1 MNRSVHRACLVAAAA
16 ACLLIAGPAVFAQE
30 IGGSVEGTVT
40 GPDGEVLPGVS
51 VTIRGTGLP
60 GGRTVT
66 TNDSGGYRLP
76 TVPPGRYVIAAQ
88 LEGFQAV
95 ETPEFR
101 VSLASQLTVDVP
113 MRLDVGEEIMVTSDV
128 PLISISASD
137 TSAVISNE
145 WIEKLPVGRDFADV
159 VTQAGGTDYQ
169 PDKSGGYSVDG
180 SSGSE
185 NTWIIDGIDTTSLQT
200 GEQGQLLNTDFVEEV
215 QIKSGGY
222 MPEFRASTGGV
233 INAVT
238 KTGGNEF
245 AGDVHAYYEDDGLY
259 SDPRPEPERGQT
271 GNTGGLVTYR
281 EDGYERFEPG
291 FTLGG
296 PVVRDR
302 LWFFVGYSPFT
313 SETDRFVEFTDGTE
327 DPNGNLLVT
336 DSGRFSMEAGRD
348 YTVANLSGS
357 AGTLYYRLGFSADD
371 YDRDRTL
378 PTSLKSL
385 PTRPNTSSPDPED
398 YDVDR
403 EAPGRIYS
411 GHLDWLPTDRLQAT
425 LRGGHF
431 EYDNQ
436 DVGFYTG
443 PRLSFSG
450 LGTPCDQFPGQCIP
464 SLNRPIGSLTPLN
477 TGIDH
482 DLFERDY
489 LQPEMTFFLD
499 DVGGDHEIKVGYL
512 NEEISNDVLNGYTN
526 TRIIYYWDDNVT
538 DLEGQTRRGPYGV
551 YRVFQIA
558 TQGEVTANN
567 QSIFLQDSW
576 RPIDRLTVNL
586 GVRADKEEVPSYSVD
601 PRVPD
606 PAIDFDYDDKIAPRL
621 GFAYDVLGDGRWKAY
636 GSYGVFYDTIK
647 LEMARGLFGGDKWV
661 DWWYGLD
668 TFDWQSIADSC
679 RVQEPNAITVPPV
692 GCPGEFLF
700 LVDQRHPANDPDDPT
715 IEPNLKPMESNEI
728 TLGAEHLFRDNMVFG
743 ARYVR
748 KRLERTIEDVG
759 VNVPGVGTVY
769 TISNP
774 GEGVARQILGPE
786 FPAMPRPKREYD
798 ALTLSLRKNFSNHWG
813 LNLSYTYSKLY
824 GNYSGLASSDED
836 GRNSPN
842 VNRFFDGLPML
853 FDSRGRTVEG
863 RLHSDRPHVFKGQ
876 LIYELPWGTV
886 VGVDQFA
893 GSGIPESTVMNA
905 PGGLPFFPYG
915 RGNMGRM
922 DTLTQTDLSLT
933 HPFRLG
939 GRIGLE
945 ISLEVFNLF
954 DEDAMT
960 DIWELPYQGSLALS
974 DEQFFAGFDPDVVAK
989 GDPTTD
995 EDDLTVDPLYRVPE
1009 EFQGPRTARFGVK
1022 ITF

>member
-1 MNRSVHRACLVAAAA
+1 MKRSVRRVCVVAAAV
-16 ACLLIAGPAVFAQE
+16 ACLLVTGSAVSAQE

-51 VTIRGTGLP
+51 VTIRGSGLP
-60 GGRTVT
+60 GGKTVT
-66 TNDSGGYRLP
+66 TNEDGHYRMP
-76 TVPPGRYVIAAQ
+76 TVPPGRYIVSAQ

-128 PLISISASD
+128 PLISITASD

-145 WIEKLPVGRDFADV
+145 WIEKLPVGRDFSSV
-159 VTQAGGTDYQ
+159 ITQAGGTDDQ
-169 PDKSGGYSVDG
+169 PGKAGGYSIDG

-200 GEQGQLLNTDFVEEV
+200 GEQAQLLNMDFVEEV

-222 MPEFRASTGGV
+222 APEFRASTGGV

-245 AGDVHAYYEDDGLY
+245 AGDVHAYYEDDGFY
-259 SDPRPEPERGQT
+259 SDPRPVPERGLS
-271 GNTGGLVTYR
+271 GNTGGLVTYAQD
-281 EDGYERFEPG
+281 EYEQVEAG

-296 PVVRDR
+296 PIVRDR
-302 LWFFVGYSPFT
+302 LWFFVGYSPT
-313 SETDRFVEFTDGTE
+313 TYDQQRFVEFTDG
-327 DPNGNLLVT
+327 DQNPDGSYVIT
-336 DSGRFSMEAGRD
+336 DSGVFPEDEERRFG
-348 YTVANLSGS
+348 VATLSGS
-357 AGTLYYRLGFSADD
+357 AGAFYYRLSGSTDD
-371 YDRDRTL
+371 YDRDHEI
-378 PTSLKSL
+378 PTGFESA
-385 PTRPNTSSPDPED
+385 PGRPETSSSDPED

-403 EAPGRIYS
+403 EAPGRVYT
-411 GHLDWLPTDRLQAT
+411 GHLDWLPTSSFQAT

-436 DVGFYTG
+436 DTGFYTG
-443 PRLSFSG
+443 PRLSFDG
-450 LGTPCDQFPGQCIP
+450 IGTPCEQFPGQCTP
-464 SLNRPIGSLTPLN
+464 ALDRPLGGLTPLN

-489 LQPEMTFFLD
+489 IQPSVSFFVD
-499 DVGGDHEIKVGYL
+499 DLAGDHEIKVGYL
-512 NEEISNDVLNGYTN
+512 HEDIGNDVLNGYTN
-526 TRIIYYWDDNVT
+526 TRIIFYWDDNVT
-538 DLEGQTRRGPYGV
+538 DLEGDTRRGPYGI

-558 TQGEVTANN
+558 TQGEISATN
-567 QSIFLQDSW
+567 QSIFAQDSW
-576 RPIDRLTVNL
+576 RPIDRLTVNF

-601 PRVPD
+601 PNVPD

-647 LEMARGLFGGDKWV
+647 LEMPRGLFGGDKWV
-661 DWWYGLD
+661 DWWYGLE
-668 TFDWQSIADSC
+668 TFDWQSIADTC
-679 RVQEPNAITVPPV
+679 RIQEPNSIDVPPV

-700 LVDQRHPANDPDDPT
+700 LQDQRRPANDPANPT
-715 IEPNLKPMESNEI
+715 IEPDLKPMESNEI
-728 TLGAEHLFRDNMVFG
+728 TLGAEHLLRDNMVVG

-774 GEGVARQILGPE
+774 GEGVARNILGPE

-798 ALTLSLRKNFSNHWG
+798 ALTLSFRKNFSNSWS
-813 LNLSYTYSKLY
+813 LNLNYTYSKLF

-842 VNRFFDGLPML
+842 VNRFFDGLAML
-853 FDSRGRTVEG
+853 FDAQGRTVEG

-876 LIYELPWGTV
+876 FIYQFPWGTS
-886 VGVDQFA
+886 VGVDQFV

-922 DTLTQTDLSLT
+922 DTLTQTDLRLS
-933 HPFRLG
+933 HAFRLG

-945 ISLEVFNLF
+945 LSLAVFNLF
-954 DEDAMT
+954 DEDAMI
-960 DIWELPYQGSLALS
+960 DVWELPYQGSLPLTN
-974 DEQFFAGFDPDVVAK
+974 EEFFAGFDPVAVAEAGDVT
-989 GDPTTD
+989 P
-995 EDDLTVDPLYRVPE
+995 DPLYRVPE
-1009 EFQGPRTARFGVK
+1009 EFQGKREARVGLK
-1022 ITF
+1022 LTF